1 MLVYINLNYVYNHF
15 LLMEP
20 VSVPDLSKCLAIL
33 GFTEGAKVHS
43 ACLSIEFRSASS
55 LTEQIHFVQTVMP
68 TINIRNLCN
77 VLNISSR
84 RYYKAIKGEPEKTKF
99 TNIPPPT
106 QLLTLEEENS
116 IIDSI
121 RKAQLNNDCMTGK
134 EIRVLASRIYTER
147 TKEFCDF
154 SRDWYWRFLQR
165 HSNKMKNQ
173 KSVSTFS

>member
-77 VLNISSR
+77 VLYISSH
-84 RYYKAIKGEPEKTKF
+84 
-99 TNIPPPT
+99 
-106 QLLTLEEENS
+106 S
-116 IIDSI
+116 ITYPGI
-121 RKAQLNNDCMTGK
+121 RNLN
-134 EIRVLASRIYTER
+134 
-147 TKEFCDF
+147 
-154 SRDWYWRFLQR
+154 
-165 HSNKMKNQ
+165 
-173 KSVSTFS
+173 